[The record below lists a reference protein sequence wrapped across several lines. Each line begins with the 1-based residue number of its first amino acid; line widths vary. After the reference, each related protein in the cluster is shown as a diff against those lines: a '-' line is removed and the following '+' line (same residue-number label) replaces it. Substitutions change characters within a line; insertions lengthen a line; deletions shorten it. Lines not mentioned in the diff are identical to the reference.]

1 MTKGIKTGLIA
12 TTALALAASPA
23 LAAMTATATTDLNL
37 RAGPG
42 PQYEVVGVI
51 DGEDS
56 VEMAGC
62 TEAGAWCE
70 VAYDGTTGWAYSAY
84 LTAPIAGAEA
94 EPVVVYEN
102 TADVAII
109 EYEDDNAADAAAGG
123 TFGAA
128 AGALLIGGPAAAAAG
143 AVLGMAGGAAA
154 DTPEAT
160 VTYVRNNPVEPV
172 YLEGEVARGAGIP
185 QEIEVYTV
193 PESEYSYLN
202 VNDQTVIID
211 PETRRIVE
219 VIR

>member
-12 TTALALAASPA
+12 TTALALAAGPA
-23 LAAMTATATTDLNL
+23 LADMTATATTDLNL
-37 RAGPG
+37 RSGPG

-51 DGEDS
+51 DGDES
-56 VEMAGC
+56 VDMAGC
-62 TEAGAWCE
+62 TEGGEWCE
-70 VAYDGTTGWAYSAY
+70 VTYDGTSGWAYSAY
-84 LTAPIAGAEA
+84 LTAPIEGPEA
-94 EPVVVYEN
+94 EPVVVYQN

-123 TFGAA
+123 TLGAA
-128 AGALLIGGPAAAAAG
+128 AGALLVGGPVAIAAG

-160 VTYVRNNPVEPV
+160 VTYVRSNPVEPV
-172 YLEGEVARGAGIP
+172 FLEGEVARGAGIP
-185 QEIEVYTV
+185 QEIEVYEV
-193 PESEYSYLN
+193 PDSDYSYLN
-202 VNDQTVIID
+202 VNRQTVIID